1 MEAKCNYTP
10 ATCAE
15 LTQTLI
21 AQGRAEERLDNL
33 EVWQKAQN
41 GHLKSIDER
50 LDRFLWFLVSIL
62 AASVGTLFVAVFR
75 LITK

>member
-1 MEAKCNYTP
+1 MEAHCNFSP

-15 LTQTLI
+15 LTQNLV
-21 AQGRAEERLDNL
+21 AQGRADARLDNL

-62 AASVGTLFVAVFR
+62 AASVGTLFVALFR
-75 LITK
+75 VITK